1 MKTKSNFE
9 TLPREK
15 LITHGVSSLSDSE
28 VLSLLLGNGTTK
40 HSVLDLSKT
49 ILQKSNGIYE
59 LGRLT
64 LNELIQIHGVG
75 YAKAMIIIGAME
87 LGRRRVHAEIP
98 SRTQILQSKDGY
110 QEFQFLSDCPHE
122 EFWILL
128 LKRNNRISSKVK
140 ISTGGVS
147 GTVVDIRLI
156 LKNAIEQLASSIVLC
171 HNHPS
176 GSIKPSNADLNL
188 TRKIIEASKLHE
200 IAVVDHII
208 IGEREYFSFADEGLI

>member
-1 MKTKSNFE
+1 MNIKSNFE

-15 LITHGVSSLSDSE
+15 LITQGIAFLSDSE
-28 VLSLLLGNGTTK
+28 VLSLLLGNGSTK
-40 HSVLDLSKT
+40 QSVLELSKV

-64 LNELIQIHGVG
+64 LNELVQIHGVG

-87 LGRRRVHAEIP
+87 LGRRRVQAEIP
-98 SRTQILQSKDGY
+98 SKAQIRQSRDGY

-128 LKRNNRISSKVK
+128 LNRNNRICSKAK

-147 GTVVDIRLI
+147 GTVVDVRLI
-156 LKNAIEQLASSIVLC
+156 LKRAIDHLASAIVLC

-176 GSIKPSNADLNL
+176 GNARPSEADIKL
-188 TRKIIEASKLHE
+188 TRKIKEAARLHD
-200 IAVVDHII
+200 IDVVDHII
-208 IGEREYFSFADEGLI
+208 IAEREYFSFADDGLI